1 MPHRFENAY
10 ALLIA
15 VDQNREPSAAL
26 PAVAH
31 DVQALH
37 AVLVHPER
45 CGYAPDNVR
54 LLSGAE
60 STRQAILAALD
71 WLGDQLADSPD
82 GDSTAIIYFSGHGHV
97 DGGEH
102 YLIPCDLNLRR
113 LRSSA
118 IRAAD
123 FADAVAQLTPRR
135 LLVVLDCCH
144 AAGMAIKGAAAAPFA
159 GATLPPALFLPAGK
173 SPGAGLL
180 ADGKGRAVLSSCK
193 PDESSWLRADGR
205 MSIFTF
211 HLIEALTG
219 HAQPSDG
226 APEVLVSDLISH
238 LQRHVPQSAL
248 AQHGARQT
256 PDPRLTGNFPV
267 ALVLG
272 GEGLGKGRAAPDPLA
287 PLPPV
292 VSWRATVSGSGAVA
306 QEGGNALGERA
317 VQVGRDNR
325 GNIVSGTQ
333 IVNHYYQAAGS
344 GAASRDEVA
353 RQVAGYL
360 LWLQERTQSIELRG
374 IEQAGGA
381 PIVVLP
387 LETAYVP
394 LRARSLPRPGEAPAR
409 LAARGTAR
417 RGRPADDE
425 SAANAAGES
434 SGSDADVA
442 LNEVLGLG
450 NRLAII
456 GGPGCG
462 KTTVLLHMAW
472 ALASSLLAGEPEPAH
487 SRLGLTMAP
496 GELPLPILVPLASFA
511 RYRRQLP
518 AGAPAHEKTLAHFI
532 SHHLISSEAPFDL
545 PADFFVRLL
554 RDGRNVILLLDGLD
568 EVANEG
574 ERAEVRQSVQNL
586 VAGRSAMRVVV
597 TCRTIAYRSGGT
609 ALGADFREI
618 AVQALDHEEHIAPMV
633 RQAYACIHPQDPVR
647 RNERAD
653 DLLASILRIEADR
666 RQRVGERAEAL
677 VSSPL
682 LVRLLLIVHLNN
694 RELPDQRADLFDKA
708 INALLQ
714 VDYGRDE
721 TDNRELSKDW
731 TLYRDM
737 AQQLAFAMH
746 QQGADQGREIEEPAL
761 GAILRAEPE
770 FQPRLDDFVR
780 HARQRG
786 SVLEE
791 RDGAYRFLH
800 LALQEFLVARY
811 LSEVLGRDSREALLS
826 FLAERIDDP
835 WWREPILLLAGY
847 QAGHAARSAREL
859 LRALADTGGGANA
872 QFAAAELAATAA
884 LEWRESGEPLRADCA
899 RRIVALLSDADALAK
914 SQPVVRALA
923 GDGLAQLGDPRFD
936 PQRFH
941 LPADE
946 MLGFVLIAP
955 DPGFMI
961 GTRRQDAARVS
972 KIIGLEV
979 PDDEVNDAPAPAP
992 EFYIARYPVT
1002 VAQFRAFVEATTF
1015 ATGDARALADPDSR
1029 PVRRVSWHDAQDWC
1043 DWLNEMLANAPACA
1057 GSPIARLVREQGWRV
1072 ALPSELE
1079 WEKAARGGLSGS
1091 VFPWPGDAD
1100 ANRANHNDYNDS
1112 QMSNTSVVGCF
1123 AANGYGLFDMV
1134 GNVWEWTRS
1143 INLPY
1148 PYDPT
1153 DAEARG
1159 PEGPG

>member
-15 VDQNREPSAAL
+15 VDQNREPAAAL
-26 PAVAH
+26 PAVAR

-45 CGYAPDNVR
+45 CGYAPDRVR
-54 LLSGAE
+54 LLSGAG
-60 STRQAILAALD
+60 STRQAILDALD
-71 WLGDQLADSPD
+71 WLGDQLAAIAD
-82 GDSTAIIYFSGHGHV
+82 GDSTAMIYFSGHGHV

-144 AAGMAIKGAAAAPFA
+144 AAGMAVKGADAGPAPFA
-159 GATLPPALFLPAGK
+159 GAALPPALFLPTGK
-173 SPGAGLL
+173 SPGAGP
-180 ADGKGRAVLSSCK
+180 GSGEGRAVLSSCK
-193 PDESSWLRADGR
+193 PAEYSYLRADGR
-205 MSIFTF
+205 MSLFSF

-219 HAQPSDG
+219 HAQPSGG
-226 APEVLVSDLISH
+226 AAEVLVSDLISY

-248 AQHGARQT
+248 AQHGAAQT

-272 GEGLGKGRAAPDPLA
+272 GDGLAKGQAAPDPLA
-287 PLPPV
+287 PLPPAA
-292 VSWRATVSGSGAVA
+292 SWQASVSGSGAVA

-317 VQVGRDNR
+317 VQIGGDNS
-325 GNIVSGTQ
+325 GTIVSGTQ
-333 IVNHYYQAAGS
+333 IVKHYYQAAGGS
-344 GAASRDEVA
+344 APSREEIA

-374 IEQAGGA
+374 IERAGGA
-381 PIVVLP
+381 AVVVLP

-394 LRARSLPRPGEAPAR
+394 LRARSLPRPGEARER
-409 LAARGTAR
+409 LAAPGKTSHRLPAEITELFADATA
-417 RGRPADDE
+417 DE
-425 SAANAAGES
+425 SG
-434 SGSDADVA
+434 GSEADVA

-472 ALASSLLAGEPEPAH
+472 ALATSLLAGEPEPAH
-487 SRLGLTMAP
+487 SRLGLTVAP
-496 GELPLPILVPLASFA
+496 SELPLPILVPLASFA

-518 AGAPAHEKTLAHFI
+518 AGAPAHEKTLATFI

-545 PADFFVRLL
+545 PVDFFVRLL
-554 RDGRNVILLLDGLD
+554 KDGRNVLLLLDGLD

-586 VAGRSAMRVVV
+586 VAGRNAMRVVV

-609 ALGADFREI
+609 ALGGDFREI
-618 AVQALDHEEHIAPMV
+618 AVQALDHEQHIAPMV
-633 RQAYACIHPQDPVR
+633 RQAYACIHPQDSER

-653 DLLASILRIEADR
+653 DLLAGILRLEAER
-666 RQRVGERAEAL
+666 RQRVGEHAEAL
-677 VSSPL
+677 VDSPL
-682 LVRLLLIVHLNN
+682 MVRLLLIVHLNN
-694 RELPDQRADLFDKA
+694 RALPDQRADLFDKA

-714 VDYGRDE
+714 VDFGID
-721 TDNRELSKDW
+721 TTNNRELSADW

-737 AQQLAFAMH
+737 SQQLAFAMH

-761 GAILRAEPE
+761 RGILRAEPE
-770 FQPRLDDFVR
+770 FQPRIEDFVR

-811 LSEVLGRDSREALLS
+811 LSEVTGRDSREAMLS
-826 FLAERIDDP
+826 LLAERVEDP

-859 LRALADTGGGANA
+859 LRALAETGSKANA
-872 QFAAAELAATAA
+872 QFSAAELAATAA

-899 RRIVALLSDADALAK
+899 RRIVRLLRDADSLAHSK
-914 SQPVVRALA
+914 PVVRARA
-923 GDGLAQLGDPRFD
+923 GDRLAQLGDPRFD

-946 MLGFVLIAP
+946 MLGFVRIAA

-961 GTRRQDAARVS
+961 GTRRQDVARVS
-972 KIIGLEV
+972 KIIGGKV
-979 PDDEVNDAPAPAP
+979 FDDEINDAPTPTP
-992 EFYIARYPVT
+992 EFWIARYPVT
-1002 VAQFRAFVEATTF
+1002 VGQFRAFVEATGF
-1015 ATGDARALADPDSR
+1015 AVGDADALADPDSR
-1029 PVRRVSWHDAQDWC
+1029 PVRYVSWHDALAWC
-1043 DWLNEMLANAPACA
+1043 DWLNERLATSPACA
-1057 GSPIARLVREQGWRV
+1057 GGPIARLVREHGWRV
-1072 ALPSELE
+1072 ALPSELK
-1079 WEKAARGGLSGS
+1079 WEKAARWFGRQCISLARRRRSQTRERSRFADQRYVGGRLL
-1091 VFPWPGDAD
+1091 
-1100 ANRANHNDYNDS
+1100 RS
-1112 QMSNTSVVGCF
+1112 QW
-1123 AANGYGLFDMV
+1123 L
-1134 GNVWEWTRS
+1134 RS
-1143 INLPY
+1143 L
-1148 PYDPT
+1148 
-1153 DAEARG
+1153 
-1159 PEGPG
+1159 